1 MGINLNMGRPRKP
14 ASLQTGNST
23 SKAEKERLAQAEQS
37 LKGNDDMIYDIPE
50 HLDELAIEYYK
61 YLIKQL
67 EETELLSNL
76 DKPLVEQVA
85 DSLSKMRQCDEII
98 NRDGILITE
107 VNRAGHE
114 NQKEHPIISTK
125 MKYLD
130 RFRTL
135 STQLG
140 MSPSSRA
147 ALAAL
152 NIEKLEEDSDQ
163 LLNILNER

>member
-1 MGINLNMGRPRKP
+1 MVNPNMGRPRKP
-14 ASLQTGNST
+14 ASLQTGNNI
-23 SKAEKERLAQAEQS
+23 SKTEKKRLAAAEQEI
-37 LKGNDDMIYDIPE
+37 KGNDDLIYDIPE
-50 HLDELAIEYYK
+50 HLDDLAIKYYNF
-61 YLIKQL
+61 IINQL
-67 EETELLSNL
+67 KETDLLSNL

-85 DSLSKMRQCDEII
+85 DALSKIRQCDEIL
-98 NRDGILITE
+98 NSEGVLITE
-107 VNRAGHE
+107 INRSGNE
-114 NQKEHPIISTK
+114 LLKEHPTVSTK

-152 NIEKLEEDSDQ
+152 NVEKIEEDSDQ
-163 LLNILNER
+163 LLNILKG